1 MASATI
7 VVVDDTDEI
16 REIIVLMLQHEGYT
30 VYSFANARDVLAI
43 SKSIRIDLFLIDI
56 IMPGTDGLGLVEELN
71 VKENSYEVI
80 TITGKNDEKIAAQ
93 AKELGVYGHLQK
105 PFSFNE
111 LIAMVEFAIAS
122 AAAKRQR
129 ISDLVEQRG
138 C

>member
-1 MASATI
+1 
-7 VVVDDTDEI
+7 
-16 REIIVLMLQHEGYT
+16 

-56 IMPGTDGLGLVEELN
+56 IMPGTDGFGLVEELN

-80 TITGKNDEKIAAQ
+80 TITGKNDEKTAAQ

-111 LIAMVEFAIAS
+111 LITMVEFAIAS
-122 AAAKRQR
+122 AAAKRQH